1 MRVFKKRPLLFAA
14 SAISAAVAA
23 PSAPTPFPFSQEDGS
38 VVTIQQIGDEYYNFA
53 QTIDGYLIVGDGNGS
68 YVYADAEGMPSKYI
82 AKNANERTEEEK
94 AFLKTLNQ
102 NEVRSRHRALN
113 GNRFPETKARPVKKS
128 SVMYRPSKN
137 AFSFVVGDRYFP
149 ALLVS
154 TSDFPGDDSTFFSRM
169 FNEEGYKDNDYY
181 GSLRDYF
188 ISSSGGKFRPT
199 FDIYPIKLPKKFG
212 EYSSED
218 KLLAAALDILVER
231 EDFKARAEKYEK
243 VSPFIFLHPLS
254 NDKAKTYNRQYF
266 SHQYTM
272 EYCAGRPYSK
282 NGYTFDSYA
291 FVAQKLEYTDDK
303 VNMLGTFAH
312 EFSHVLGLYDT
323 YGTNAEGYAVLG
335 PLSYDVM
342 ALGLRN
348 GNGKFPPT
356 FSAFERE
363 SMGWLTLDELSS
375 PDSVYVVKNL
385 SEMQAYSVTNPSN
398 ADEYFIIEY
407 RPAVGFDS
415 KIKGTS
421 YVTGEYTATAV
432 ADNGVFVWYIDYD
445 SWSFSSNDPNGDASH
460 QRVDVRKVIS
470 QNRDYF
476 ADFSFNKGGKPSV
489 PGVYNFILDGDKR
502 ACFTLS
508 SAKELLACPAEADTV
523 ENEND
528 SLSQNPLEMSS
539 SSSSKKDSADA
550 IMSPLVARSAN
561 MHVQLSS
568 RILRVESSS
577 VGEKLVKVFDALG
590 NLVKVVS
597 FAGSSVSVELNGIP
611 SGILMVQLD
620 LNGKV
625 AGVKRVVLTDF
636 AQ

>member
-1 MRVFKKRPLLFAA
+1 MQVFKKWSFIFAA
-14 SAISAAVAA
+14 SAISTAVAA
-23 PSAPTPFPFSQEDGS
+23 PADQTPFTFTQEDGT
-38 VVTIQQIGDEYYNFA
+38 VVSIQEFGDEFYNFT
-53 QTIDGYLIVGDGNGS
+53 QTTDGYLIVGDGNGS
-68 YVYADAEGMPSKYI
+68 YVYANAEGKPSNFF

-102 NEVRSRHRALN
+102 NEVRSKHKALN
-113 GNRFPETKARPVKKS
+113 GNRFPETRARVVKNS
-128 SVMYRPSKN
+128 SVMYRPSKD
-137 AFSFVVGDRYFP
+137 AFSFVVGERYFP
-149 ALLVS
+149 TLLVS
-154 TSDFPGDDSTFFSRM
+154 TIDFPGDDSTFFSRM
-169 FNEEGYKDNDYY
+169 FNEEGYKDDGYY

-188 ISSSGGKFRPT
+188 ISSSGGKFKPT
-199 FDIYPIKLPKKFG
+199 FDIYPISLPKKFG

-218 KLLAAALDILVER
+218 KLLSAALDILVER
-231 EDFKARAEKYEK
+231 SDFKARADKYEK

-266 SHQYTM
+266 SHQYSM

-363 SMGWLTLDELSS
+363 AMGWMTLDELSS
-375 PDSVYVVKNL
+375 SDSVFVLKNL
-385 SEMQAYSVTNPSN
+385 SEMQAFSVTNPSN
-398 ADEYFIIEY
+398 SDEYFIIEY

-415 KIKGTS
+415 RIKGTS
-421 YVTGEYTATAV
+421 YVTGEYTATSV
-432 ADNGVFVWYIDYD
+432 ANNGVFVWYIDYD
-445 SWSFSSNDPNGDASH
+445 SRIFSLNDPNGDASH

-470 QNRDYF
+470 KNQDYF
-476 ADFSFNKGGKPSV
+476 AEFSFNKGVKSSV
-489 PGVYNFILDGDKR
+489 LGVYNFVLDGDKR
-502 ACFTLS
+502 VCFTLN
-508 SAKELLACPAEADTV
+508 SAKELSACPAEIDSVESEDDTLSK
-523 ENEND
+523 D
-528 SLSQNPLEMSS
+528 SILDVSGSS
-539 SSSSKKDSADA
+539 SSTETIDVKS
-550 IMSPLVARSAN
+550 SPLLAHLVDMR
-561 MHVQLSS
+561 VQLSS
-568 RILRVESSS
+568 GFLRVESAL
-577 VGEKLVKVFDALG
+577 VGEKQVKVFDALG

-597 FAGSSVSVELNGIP
+597 FAGASVSVDLGGIP
-611 SGILMVQLD
+611 SGILMVQLA
-620 LNGKV
+620 LNGKMV
-625 AGVKRVVLTDF
+625 GAKRIVLTNLE
-636 AQ
+636 Q